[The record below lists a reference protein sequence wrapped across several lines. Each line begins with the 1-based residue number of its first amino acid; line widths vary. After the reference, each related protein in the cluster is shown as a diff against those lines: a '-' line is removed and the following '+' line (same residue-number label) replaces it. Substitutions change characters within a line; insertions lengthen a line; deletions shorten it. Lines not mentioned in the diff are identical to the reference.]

1 MNCVMFY
8 LKYLCL
14 LTYYTL
20 CGKSFRTMSLNQNLE
35 LKIKKNKKENKE
47 KQCSLNLH
55 KHQLINLRPSNNSQI
70 QIYNKIL
77 TCTQV
82 QQLVPGEAEAGWR
95 GTGVEYYHHPPG
107 EAAGKPGSVGPDPF
121 TTQEAGNTDSLWN
134 LPGFLLNVLVLQ
146 QKLSFFHVVCF
157 ANVFS

>member
-1 MNCVMFY
+1 MMPVQGV
-8 LKYLCL
+8 LP
-14 LTYYTL
+14 L
-20 CGKSFRTMSLNQNLE
+20 CGGAETAGKWKAF
-35 LKIKKNKKENKE
+35 
-47 KQCSLNLH
+47 
-55 KHQLINLRPSNNSQI
+55 

-134 LPGFLLNVLVLQ
+134 LPGFLLNVLVL
-146 QKLSFFHVVCF
+146 
-157 ANVFS
+157 